1 MLAFLGSLGGAV
13 FIIGLIA
20 AVVMRVGKKPQHKK
34 VLAASMVGLLVMLVC
49 LSKDATN
56 PKPAEPVAATQAEL
70 AQIEIKIDAQDMFN
84 SDKQPKQKVV
94 VYAQNTSDKTFKGT
108 ISVTSLDVDG
118 KSLGR
123 DYIYIEGLEPGKNTY
138 AILWLRTALSPSFET
153 STKGEFM

>member
-1 MLAFLGSLGGAV
+1 
-13 FIIGLIA
+13 
-20 AVVMRVGKKPQHKK
+20 MRVGKKPQYKK

-49 LSKDATN
+49 LSKDATS

-94 VYAQNTSDKTFKGT
+94 VYAKNTSDKTFKGT

-153 STKGEFM
+153 STKGEFE

>member
-20 AVVMRVGKKPQHKK
+20 AVVMRVGKKPQYKK

-94 VYAQNTSDKTFKGT
+94 VYAKNTSDKTFKGT

-153 STKGEFM
+153 STKGEFE